1 MKTPSIFD
9 AVPREIRGESL
20 PEAIRFLA
28 KANSAEDT
36 IPVQCSSPVFLLSA
50 GWRSGS
56 TLLQRLLCSDETTLM
71 WGEPFG
77 DQLPISRLSASL
89 REFTENDGCLKY
101 SIAKLDGKLSSEWI
115 ANLNPGIEN
124 LRAAHLAYFEKLFA
138 EPAAKRGYLR
148 WGVKWVRL
156 TGFDAWYLK
165 WLYPDAKII
174 FLVRHPLS
182 AYRSYRGK
190 RWYTV
195 RPDHRVSGVVSFL
208 AHWKYLTES
217 FIEQGEALGAKTIR
231 YQDIL
236 QDSEFQHDLAQFAG
250 VEIDGSLLVEKL
262 GARSSKQSSI
272 RTHERISCHWM
283 TRHLIRQLN
292 LSIA

>member
-1 MKTPSIFD
+1 
-9 AVPREIRGESL
+9 
-20 PEAIRFLA
+20 
-28 KANSAEDT
+28 
-36 IPVQCSSPVFLLSA
+36 
-50 GWRSGS
+50 
-56 TLLQRLLCSDETTLM
+56 M

-77 DQLPISRLSASL
+77 DRLPISRLSASL
-89 REFTENDGCLKY
+89 REFTENDGSLKY
-101 SIAKLDGKLSSEWI
+101 SIANLEGKLSKEWI

-138 EPAAKRGYLR
+138 EPAAERGYAR
-148 WGVKWVRL
+148 WGIKSVRL

-195 RPDHRVSGVVSFL
+195 RPDHRVAGVVSFL
-208 AHWKYLTES
+208 AHWRYLSES
-217 FIEQGEALGAKTIR
+217 FFEQGEALGAKMIR

-236 QDSEFQHDLAQFAG
+236 QNSEFQHDLAQFVG
-250 VEIDGSLLVEKL
+250 VEIDPSLLTEKL
-262 GARSSKQSSI
+262 GARSSKQSPI
-272 RTHERISCHWM
+272 RTHEKIFCRWM
-283 TRHLIRQLN
+283 TRCLIRQLD